1 MKSFRLIL
9 ILGLIVA
16 LMAFILPASAQG
28 KTEVYKWK
36 MVSEEQEN
44 GSMTVFARRFADLV
58 EKKSNGRI
66 EIEVFPYGTLGGERD
81 IVELVQMGEIE
92 LGSVDSGWV
101 GGFVPQIQVLALQYL
116 WPREN
121 FAEVLKNVCQNGRV
135 TQLLEEAFRNKG
147 FQLLGVWSSG
157 WMWVTSN
164 VPIHSL
170 KDVKG
175 LKHRVMANPILVKA
189 YNNYG
194 FNAQSID
201 FGELY
206 GALQTNLIDSQ
217 VNPMYASLRVG
228 LYEVQDY
235 YTNLWN
241 EAFMVTP
248 VVNRDLFD
256 SIPEDL
262 QQILLDSCAELI
274 VPMTNWSFRNNK
286 RIEMET
292 REIKPTITIYR
303 LSDEEIV
310 PFKER
315 AWQKGGP
322 VDAYL
327 EIGGKGAQEILDTLL
342 DDIKTAAQKQ

>member
-1 MKSFRLIL
+1 MKSFRLTL
-9 ILGLIVA
+9 ILGLVVV
-16 LMAFILPASAQG
+16 LMAFVLPASAEE

-36 MVSEEQEN
+36 MISEEVE
-44 GSMTVFARRFADLV
+44 GDPMTIFAERFADLV

-66 EIEVFPYGTLGGERD
+66 KIEVFPYGTLGGERD

-92 LGSVDSGWV
+92 LGSVDYGWV
-101 GGFVPQIQVLALQYL
+101 GGFVPQAQVLALQYL

-121 FAEVLKNVCQNGRV
+121 TAEVMHDVCQNGRAI
-135 TQLLEEAFRNKG
+135 QLLEEGFRNKG

-157 WMWVTSN
+157 WMRVTSN
-164 VPIHSL
+164 VPIHSP
-170 KDVKG
+170 KDVKR

-194 FNAQSID
+194 FNTQSLD
-201 FGELY
+201 YGEIY
-206 GALQTNLIDSQ
+206 GALQTKLIDSQ
-217 VNPMYASLRVG
+217 VQPMYAHLSMG
-228 LYEVQDY
+228 FYEVQDY
-235 YTNLWN
+235 ITNLWN

-262 QQILLDSCAELI
+262 QQILIDSCAQLI
-274 VPMTNWSFRNNK
+274 VPMTNWSFRNNELIGMK
-286 RIEMET
+286 IRKA
-292 REIKPTITIYR
+292 KPTITIYE

-310 PFKER
+310 PFKEL
-315 AWQKGGP
+315 AWQEGGP

-327 EIGGKGAQEILDTLL
+327 KIGGEGAKEILDALL
-342 DDIKTAAQKQ
+342 ADIEAAQNQ